1 MSHSLVT
8 IIWEDYMLKRG
19 AFSFKIDEAYDD
31 GIYAEILAFV
41 QDLLDASSAKVH
53 QLTVARVLDIS
64 TLTSNTAVNTGT
76 YDRIDDQAVLA
87 WRSAINEDVK
97 LSIPAPE
104 LLLFMTTGSHA
115 EQDVD
120 PAAALM
126 TAIVATGETVPLLVS
141 ISEGAL
147 SFRKGWRKGQKHS

>member
-1 MSHSLVT
+1 MGHSLVT

-19 AFSFKIDEAYDD
+19 AFSFKIDESYDD

-87 WRSAINEDVK
+87 WRSAINEDIK

-120 PAAALM
+120 PDSALM
-126 TAIVATGETVPLLVS
+126 ADPAIITTGEVILVS
-141 ISEGAL
+141 LSEGAL
-147 SFRKGWRKGQKHS
+147 TYRKGWRKGQKHS